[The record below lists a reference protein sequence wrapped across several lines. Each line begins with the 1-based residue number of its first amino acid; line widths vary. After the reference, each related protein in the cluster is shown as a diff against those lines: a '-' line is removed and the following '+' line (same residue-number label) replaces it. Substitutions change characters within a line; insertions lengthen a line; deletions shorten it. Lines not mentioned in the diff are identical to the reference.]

1 MGDDMVMESSVTFG
15 MSKSLYQNQK
25 QEFEE
30 INYGVSIDKLAEML
44 ESGKLQFDV

>member
-1 MGDDMVMESSVTFG
+1 MERSVTFS
-15 MSKSLYQNQK
+15 MSKSLYQK